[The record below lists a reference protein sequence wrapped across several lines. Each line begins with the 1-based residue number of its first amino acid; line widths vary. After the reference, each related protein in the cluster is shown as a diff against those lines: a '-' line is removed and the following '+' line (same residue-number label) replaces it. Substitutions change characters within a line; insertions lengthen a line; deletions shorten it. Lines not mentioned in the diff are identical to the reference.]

1 MEDQKLVAAEE
12 AGTDSRWQDGPE
24 ASRADERV
32 QPARGQMRIGI
43 LRAHHPEFILLPGG
57 NIPWTREPW
66 LA

>member
-43 LRAHHPEFILLPGG
+43 LQAKHPEFILL
-57 NIPWTREPW
+57 
-66 LA
+66 